1 MKENS
6 LKQETKVDW
15 EARHPEETS
24 PQIPRTAEEQAG
36 GSPVSAPIVTTMRRH
51 VRTITT
57 TGHITE
63 TIAEDSE
70 PSPVSSPG
78 ENKNNN
84 NNNSS
89 SNNNNINS
97 SNKLLQG
104 QGVEHPHAE
113 QSSHYAEQSY
123 IHLPA
128 DNDSPDSNQQVVYTS
143 NGEEL
148 QVETQN
154 SEGHA
159 ITLSLKEPPKYAT
172 AERPEA
178 ERVYVYSDT
187 TDAGKVPML
196 VQVQRMQE
204 DLRRRHH
211 HQHQHQH
218 PHHHHHHHHH
228 SQSHKFSP
236 HAHENGLVTSR
247 YESSNSE
254 DFEPSVSMA
263 QPGSTVLGSPSYS
276 TSVDV
281 VRTTQHQLVS
291 GYPEATIKYDV
302 AAAVA
307 AATESIKTS
316 STYTTL
322 ETVALPP
329 AQTVQYAQY
338 VPEGFQHTSTYGYAK
353 PEITYLNYPPGQSNR
368 NSEVEAPTG
377 VYIKNDPTLTS
388 SSLIGGG
395 RTQLYHEQPGSPNS
409 QVTIY
414 GAPGTPTFQYVKQTG
429 ETYWQPAGSSS
440 PPTLEYVQGYP
451 GVATISASDSAGLM
465 YNGGGYVT
473 ASNGSPSPW
482 GSLPDETFDGSVM
495 TETKECVNCAANMTT
510 LWRRD
515 GTGHFLC
522 NTCKIY
528 NKPNGASRGTMRYN
542 SKMKQTIAASGRRAG
557 IQCANCNTSNTTL
570 WRRNNNGE
578 PVCNACG
585 LYYKLHN
592 VNRPMSMK
600 KDGIQTRKRKPK
612 NHSAMSGVLAGPSA
626 GMNKSEM
633 KPNLL
638 VDSKLHMSMLTNRG
652 GSVERVEDD
661 YMSTITTQLGHA
673 HSPIALPSAA
683 VLNRQTNLI
692 VPPLEPITINK
703 SSDLTVI
710 TSTALVSD
718 TDRP

>member
-1 MKENS
+1 MPDTMKENS
-6 LKQETKVDW
+6 LKQETKNDW

-36 GSPVSAPIVTTMRRH
+36 AGSPVNGPTIVTTTRRH

-78 ENKNNN
+78 ENKTNHKIIHQQQQTADHQHN
-84 NNNSS
+84 
-89 SNNNNINS
+89 
-97 SNKLLQG
+97 
-104 QGVEHPHAE
+104 E
-113 QSSHYAEQSY
+113 QTSHYQEQSY

-128 DNDSPDSNQQVVYTS
+128 DNNSTDSNQHQQVVYS
-143 NGEEL
+143 NNGDEL

-154 SEGHA
+154 SDGHP
-159 ITLSLKEPPKYAT
+159 ITLSLKEPPKYIT
-172 AERPEA
+172 AERSEV

-187 TDAGKVPML
+187 TDGRKVPML

-204 DLRRRHH
+204 DLRR
-211 HQHQHQH
+211 QQQ
-218 PHHHHHHHHH
+218 HHHHHHHHH
-228 SQSHKFSP
+228 PQSHRFSP
-236 HAHENGLVTSR
+236 HENGQVNSR
-247 YESSNSE
+247 YESPSSE
-254 DFEPSVSMA
+254 DFEPSVSMS
-263 QPGSTVLGSPSYS
+263 QSGSTVLGSPASYS
-276 TSVDV
+276 TPVEV
-281 VRTTQHQLVS
+281 ARTTQHQLVPT
-291 GYPEATIKYDV
+291 GYSEAAIKYDV

-307 AATESIKTS
+307 AAASESIKTS

-322 ETVALPP
+322 ETVPLPP
-329 AQTVQYAQY
+329 SQAVQYAQY
-338 VPEGFQHTSTYGYAK
+338 VPDSFQHGNSYGYAK
-353 PEITYLNYPPGQSNR
+353 PEITYLNYSGGHSNR
-368 NSEVEAPTG
+368 NSEVEAPSG
-377 VYIKNDPTLTS
+377 VYIKSDPTLSS
-388 SSLIGGG
+388 SSLIGSG
-395 RTQLYHEQPGSPNS
+395 RTTQLYHEQPGSPGS

-414 GAPGTPTFQYVKQTG
+414 GSAGTPTFQYVKQTG
-429 ETYWQPAGSSS
+429 ETFWQPAGSAS

-451 GVATISASDSAGLM
+451 GVATISATDSAGLM

-473 ASNGSPSPW
+473 TSNGSSPW
-482 GSLPDETFDGSVM
+482 ASLQDEAFDGSVM

-528 NKPNGASRGTMRYN
+528 NKPNGANRATMRYN

-612 NHSAMSGVLAGPSA
+612 NHSGMSGVLAGPSA
-626 GMNKSEM
+626 GLNKSEM
-633 KPNLL
+633 KQNLL
-638 VDSKLHMSMLTNRG
+638 VDSKLHLNMLTNRG

-661 YMSTITTQLGHA
+661 YMNSITTQLGHA
-673 HSPIALPSAA
+673 HSPITLPTAA
-683 VLNRQTNLI
+683 VLNRQTNLT

-703 SSDLTVI
+703 SSGDLTVI
-710 TSTALVSD
+710 TSTSLA
-718 TDRP
+718 TNIDRS